1 MMPCPPRRAGSF
13 NAQRVALTIGVIG
26 TLLLT
31 GCATVDINQSIAR
44 VNLDAGSVTAGKL
57 SLAQSEADRVASQ
70 SSANALLAKPLT
82 QDAAVHLAL
91 INSPAMQAM
100 LAQSWADA
108 ASAAQAGRLPNPILT
123 LERVR
128 TPSETEIGR
137 MLAFGLLDVLTLPQ
151 RYRTANARVEQAQ
164 LQLTA
169 DVVEKVTQ
177 VRQAWVAA
185 LAAKQSLTY
194 AQQVSDSA
202 EASAE
207 LARRMLA
214 VGNFNKLQRARQQAF
229 YADAAA
235 QLANASHAATSAREA
250 LVRALG
256 LTDTQAQQMQLPER
270 LPDIPAS
277 ARTGEDVSSAA
288 SRGRLDIKMAQ
299 AALNATAVAQ
309 GLNAITSFTDIELSV
324 IRNTSIERADG
335 HRTNARGFEVAVKL
349 PIFDWGGLQR
359 DAMSAQMLAAANR
372 LEATTRA
379 AGSNLRESYSSYRT
393 TYDIAKHYRDEVVP
407 LRKLIADENVLRYNG
422 MIIGV
427 FELLADSRDQISSVI
442 AAINAQQQFWMAD
455 AALQSS
461 IMGKPMMMQSMGT
474 APAAGGGG
482 DAPH

>member
-1 MMPCPPRRAGSF
+1 
-13 NAQRVALTIGVIG
+13 
-26 TLLLT
+26 
-31 GCATVDINQSIAR
+31 
-44 VNLDAGSVTAGKL
+44 
-57 SLAQSEADRVASQ
+57 
-70 SSANALLAKPLT
+70 
-82 QDAAVHLAL
+82 
-91 INSPAMQAM
+91 M

-108 ASAAQAGRLPNPILT
+108 ASAAQFGRLPNPVLT
-123 LERVR
+123 LERLR
-128 TPSETEIGR
+128 LPLETDIGR

-151 RYRTANARVEQAQ
+151 RNRSANARLEQVQ
-164 LQLTA
+164 LQLTN

-177 VRQAWVAA
+177 VRQVWVAA

-235 QLANASHAATSAREA
+235 QLANASHAATASREA
-250 LVRALG
+250 LVRVLG
-256 LTDTQAQQMQLPER
+256 LTDAQALQMQLPDR

-277 ARTGEDVSSAA
+277 ARTAEDVSSAA

-299 AALNATAVAQ
+299 AAVNATAVAQ

-359 DAMSAQMLAAANR
+359 DAMSAQMLVAASR
-372 LEATTRA
+372 LDATVRA
-379 AGSNLRESYSSYRT
+379 AGSNLREAYSAYRT
-393 TYDIAKHYRDEVVP
+393 TYDIAKHYRDEIVP

-461 IMGKPMMMQSMGT
+461 IMGKPMMMQSMGA